1 MELLKQNAARLGK
14 KEWRPFLVYVAALHE
29 RSVQPA
35 TAALPHPWEEIGPG
49 YCYAPAFG
57 HWDILHAVLDVLP
70 DCPDHA
76 RRQLENYL
84 SLMSADGMLP
94 GVLAFRDGRF
104 RIKQPYICTHPPL
117 WPYAVE
123 AYVDASGD
131 TGFIG
136 HVFPLLERQIG
147 WFERNRK
154 AGEGFYYLDIASHFW
169 ESGVD
174 EGVRFD
180 DLAKAILPCV
190 DATAHVYILYE
201 HAAKWAL
208 RTGRPGAPFAVEAE
222 RLGAFMRTRLF
233 DPATGFFHDAWAV
246 GAPALRR
253 LALEGM
259 WPMVAGAADP
269 AQAGRVIDENL
280 LAPERFFTAHPL
292 ATVAVAD
299 PKFELRMWRGPA
311 WNSMTYW
318 AARGC
323 LRYNRRDAARRIL
336 ERALDSS
343 ARVFAAT
350 GTVWEF
356 YHPQGGDQLTV
367 RRKPQTPFNTPSRDY
382 LGHNP
387 VLAMA
392 RLWDALGA

>member
-1 MELLKQNAARLGK
+1 MMKPLKDHAARLGK
-14 KEWRPFLVYVAALHE
+14 PGWRSFLTYVAGLHE
-29 RSVQPA
+29 QSVRAPIP
-35 TAALPHPWEEIGPG
+35 ALPHPWEEIGPG

-57 HWDILHAVLDVLP
+57 HWDLLHAVLDVLP

-76 RRQLENYL
+76 LQQLENYL
-84 SLMSADGMLP
+84 SLMRGDGMLP
-94 GVLAFRDGRF
+94 GVLAIRDGQVAN
-104 RIKQPYICTHPPL
+104 KPYLCTHPPL
-117 WPYAVE
+117 WPVAVDDYFNLTGNVPFLKK
-123 AYVDASGD
+123 AFRLLDA
-131 TGFIG
+131 
-136 HVFPLLERQIG
+136 QIE
-147 WFERNRK
+147 WFEQNRK
-154 AGEGFYYLDIASHFW
+154 AGEGYYYLDIAQHTW

-180 DLAKAILPCV
+180 GLEKALLPCV
-190 DATAHVYILYE
+190 DATAHVHQLYAYAGLWAE
-201 HAAKWAL
+201 YAGRAQEPFLYRAEQLAAY
-208 RTGRPGAPFAVEAE
+208 
-222 RLGAFMRTRLF
+222 MRTRLF
-233 DPATGFFHDAWAV
+233 DPKTGFFHDAWAV
-246 GAPALRR
+246 GKPEVRR

-259 WPMVAGAADP
+259 WPMLTGAADE

-280 LAPERFFTAHPL
+280 LAPDRFFTAHPL
-292 ATVAVAD
+292 ATVAACD

-323 LRYNRRDAARRIL
+323 LRYNRPDAARRIL
-336 ERALDSS
+336 ERALDAS
-343 ARVFAAT
+343 AAVFERT

-356 YHPQGGDQLTV
+356 YHPQGGDPMTV

-392 RLWDALGA
+392 RLWESLG